1 MIPGPLHA
9 ILIAE
14 PGAAEDQLAGA
25 AVAPGDV
32 PLLTLEAPLLDA
44 CPART
49 VDTMKES
56 DQLIDFAV
64 VIVNN
69 THFGTSDDS
78 ICDIDYTAFGDE
90 PLQDDTLST
99 DKSQHVESDT
109 TSPWYVWLLVALV
122 VLCWGGAA
130 SIYSVAS
137 KYGSNSA
144 AWTSAGLS
152 FGQGVGYI
160 GLALFTIMLKKGRL
174 TVAQELVAEV
184 REHNFCNPTRP
195 SSHQQPFSF
204 VLSMGSCSCIS
215 W

>member
-9 ILIAE
+9 IIIAE
-14 PGAAEDQLAGA
+14 PGAEEDQLAGA

-32 PLLTLEAPLLDA
+32 PLLDA

-49 VDTMKES
+49 FDTVKES
-56 DQLIDFAV
+56 DQLIDFAT

-78 ICDIDYTAFGDE
+78 IWEIDYASFGDE

-99 DKSQHVESDT
+99 EKSQHTESDT
-109 TSPWYVWLLVALV
+109 KSPWHVWLLVALV

-144 AWTSAGLS
+144 AWTSAGLC
-152 FGQGVGYI
+152 FGQGAGYI
-160 GLALFTIMLKKGRL
+160 VLALFTIMLKKGRL

-184 REHNFCNPTRP
+184 GERNFCNPARL
-195 SSHQQPFSF
+195 SSHQQS
-204 VLSMGSCSCIS
+204 LR
-215 W
+215 